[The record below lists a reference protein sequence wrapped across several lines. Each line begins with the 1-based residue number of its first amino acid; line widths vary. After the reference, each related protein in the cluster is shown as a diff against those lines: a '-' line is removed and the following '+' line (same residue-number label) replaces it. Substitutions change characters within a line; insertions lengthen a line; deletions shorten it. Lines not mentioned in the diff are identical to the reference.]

1 VYDGFHGRRSAG
13 PEAIKDGGLMSDF
26 QVFWGDFNTTE
37 IVVNAVSNAGR
48 EWMASKFG
56 CGAVGATLR
65 KSSGQSFL
73 DAIADAGLTACVT
86 TSEVAA

>member
-1 VYDGFHGRRSAG
+1 MKTLT
-13 PEAIKDGGLMSDF
+13 INTSDF

-37 IVVNAVSNAGR
+37 IVIKAVSKAGR

-65 KSSGQSFL
+65 KSSGQWFL
-73 DAIADAGLTACVT
+73 DSIGDEGLTACVT